1 MDEITERFVAG
12 LYDRHIEALRIA
24 VKEQRELRTAFPTM
38 RAQLDDIEAEIT
50 YLLLRELRPMKVVEI
65 GALHGWSTTWILR
78 ALRDT
83 GHGHL
88 HTVDRVDHSVRQVP
102 PDLSAGRWTFVH
114 GDVRRRTDRL
124 PRDIDYL
131 FVDAAHSARFA
142 RWYFDRLLPHL
153 APETS
158 VSVHDVFHHRRPWLF
173 SEGAVVLRRLADR
186 GIPYFTAAP
195 AAAPD
200 VHARLQRHR
209 VRLGLV
215 EPIGSRT
222 ANPMV
227 FFRTGVRPAGAMQG

>member
-114 GDVRRRTDRL
+114 GDVRRR
-124 PRDIDYL
+124 
-131 FVDAAHSARFA
+131 
-142 RWYFDRLLPHL
+142 
-153 APETS
+153 
-158 VSVHDVFHHRRPWLF
+158 
-173 SEGAVVLRRLADR
+173 LADR

-195 AAAPD
+195 AAASD